1 MDFTIN
7 RTAKIM
13 EKALDG
19 LSARHNAITSNIAN
33 AQTENYTRS
42 DVIFEDQLQNIVS
55 MENAKEDVKIQN
67 SKLPLS
73 VNFTQADVLLKSNS
87 FANYSPDTIIDTD
100 SPMIS
105 NGNNVNLEVEMV
117 ELSKNASKFNVISQ
131 LESKYFTRLLEQIKS
146 AGNL

>member
-1 MDFTIN
+1 MDFTIS
-7 RTAKIM
+7 RTAQIM

-19 LSARHNAITSNIAN
+19 LSARHNAITANIAN
-33 AQTENYTRS
+33 AQTEGYTRS
-42 DVIFEDQLQNIVS
+42 DVIFEDQLQNIVEL
-55 MENAKEDVKIQN
+55 ENIKESVKIQN

-73 VNFTQADVLLKSNS
+73 VNFSQADVLLKSNS
-87 FANYSPDTIIDTD
+87 FANYSPDTVIDTD

-117 ELSKNASKFNVISQ
+117 ELSKNASKYNVIAQ
-131 LESKYFTRLLEQIKS
+131 MEGKYFTRLLEQIKS